1 MFNKSLNKIILS
13 VLFFS
18 LFFGVAVAQEEPRD
32 TTPPTISNVD
42 IFLTS
47 GVNVSVTWNT
57 NEIATSVVRYGLS
70 PDNYEFY
77 GYGGDTLN
85 HIINLNDLSPGK
97 EYFFEIISAD
107 EFGNESVVSGV
118 SFSTEDFCSFP
129 PKVLFLNIEQSTN
142 NANLDWETDIISG
155 FVLRYG
161 ISGEGAIAQIENIAD
176 LSKKHELFLE
186 GLEPNKDYFVEI
198 ISTNELGISGDS
210 EMYYFRTLSDLGDGG
225 TSGDGV
231 GETSQPSLGGGSHEH
246 AVEIKEEPC
255 DDPAVI
261 EPLKISDPLYSN
273 KPQNI
278 KAVALDKIIVLSW
291 TLPVNKEYQ
300 KIKIIRNDKN
310 YPKDLSDGVVVYDG
324 SAETISDI
332 NLINSKTYYYA
343 MYSYDNSNKTTE
355 PVLFSFAP
363 YKETRHFH
371 VLNVSNFNLYD
382 FSEFLKSNLK
392 LGDKNDEVG
401 HLQELLA
408 IDPSIYPEGLVTNY
422 FGPLT
427 ENAVKKSQEKAG
439 LALTGQVDEKTREVV
454 ILNSV
459 KQKITERNDIV
470 EIKYLSTDMKQGIK
484 GENVSYLQKYLIAK
498 GFLKEGFS
506 TGYFGDMTKKA
517 IIDFQQKNS
526 IIPASGYVGQKTRAK
541 ILEDIK
547 ITDYLK

>member
-1 MFNKSLNKIILS
+1 MKS
-13 VLFFS
+13 
-18 LFFGVAVAQEEPRD
+18 
-32 TTPPTISNVD
+32 
-42 IFLTS
+42 
-47 GVNVSVTWNT
+47 
-57 NEIATSVVRYGLS
+57 GLS
-70 PDNYEFY
+70 
-77 GYGGDTLN
+77 
-85 HIINLNDLSPGK
+85 
-97 EYFFEIISAD
+97 
-107 EFGNESVVSGV
+107 GN
-118 SFSTEDFCSFP
+118 
-129 PKVLFLNIEQSTN
+129 
-142 NANLDWETDIISG
+142 
-155 FVLRYG
+155 
-161 ISGEGAIAQIENIAD
+161 
-176 LSKKHELFLE
+176 
-186 GLEPNKDYFVEI
+186 
-198 ISTNELGISGDS
+198 S
-210 EMYYFRTLSDLGDGG
+210 EMYYFRTLSDGDDDTSDGDGD
-225 TSGDGV
+225 TSGDDGG
-231 GETSQPSLGGGSHEH
+231 GEANQPSSGGGGHEH

-291 TLPVNKEYQ
+291 TLPANKEYQ

-310 YPKDLSDGVVVYDG
+310 YPKDLNDGVVVYDG
-324 SAETISDI
+324 SAETISDT

-343 MYSYDNSNKTTE
+343 MYSYDNSNKPTE

-371 VLNVSNFNLYD
+371 VLNISNFNLYD

-408 IDPSIYPEGLVTNY
+408 IDPSVYPEGLVTNY

-427 ENAVKKSQEKAG
+427 ESAVKKSQEKAG

-459 KQKITERNDIV
+459 KQKITERNDVV
-470 EIKYLSTDMKQGIK
+470 EIKYLSTDMKHGIK
-484 GENVSYLQKYLIAK
+484 GENVSYLQKYLITK
-498 GFLKEGFS
+498 GFLKEGLS
-506 TGYFGDMTKKA
+506 TGYFGDMTKQA

-526 IIPASGYVGQKTRAK
+526 IIPASGYVGPKTRAK